1 MTAKTLMQMAGASL
15 APPAL
20 ASSALVLIDCQYEYL
35 DGHLALPGVEAAL
48 GEAAELLRRARAEG
62 ATVIHV
68 AHQGQPGG
76 LFDVTARSGQIMAEV
91 APQEDELVVGK
102 ALPNAFA
109 GTELDD
115 RLKAAG
121 RQQLILAGFMTHM
134 CVSSTARAA
143 LDLGYAS
150 AIAASACATRDLP
163 DADGETIPAA
173 LLHKTAL
180 TALSDRFSV
189 IVRQVKDFA

>member
-1 MTAKTLMQMAGASL
+1 MTAKTLLEMAGASL

-20 ASSALVLIDCQYEYL
+20 ADVALVLIDCQYEYL
-35 DGHLALPGVEAAL
+35 DGHLALPGVEAAIS
-48 GEAAELLRRARAEG
+48 EAGDLLRRARAAG

-68 AHQGQPGG
+68 QHQGKAGG

-91 APQEDELVVGK
+91 APEGDEAVVGK

-115 RLKAAG
+115 LLKVAG
-121 RQQLILAGFMTHM
+121 RPQLVLAGFMTHM

-143 LDLGYAS
+143 LDLGYAN

-163 DADGETIPAA
+163 DSDGETIPAA
-173 LLHKTAL
+173 VIHKAAL
-180 TALSDRFSV
+180 AALSDRFSI
-189 IVRQVKDFA
+189 IVPAVDDFA